1 MLRGVQLS
9 SSPCKMLPMTLMM
22 ILMTESILR
31 RLMLALSPLSR
42 CLLKMYRSCEIAP
55 LLTAEARQSI
65 RVLHT
70 ALCTLHT
77 AHCTLQSAHC
87 NLHTAHCTLH
97 TSHYILNTAHY

>member
-1 MLRGVQLS
+1 MLWGVQLS

-22 ILMTESILR
+22 ILMTEPTLK

-55 LLTAEARQSI
+55 LLIAEARQSI

-70 ALCTLHT
+70 AHCTLHT
-77 AHCTLQSAHC
+77 AHCTLD
-87 NLHTAHCTLH
+87 TAHCTLH
-97 TSHYILNTAHY
+97 